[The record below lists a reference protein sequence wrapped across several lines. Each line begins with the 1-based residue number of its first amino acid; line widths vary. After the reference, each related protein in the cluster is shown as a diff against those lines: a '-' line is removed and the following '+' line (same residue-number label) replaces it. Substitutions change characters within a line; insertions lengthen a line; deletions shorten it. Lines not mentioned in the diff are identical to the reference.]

1 LNILLVYP
9 RYPDTFW
16 SFGYSLKF
24 ISKKAVSPPIGL
36 LTVAAL
42 LPKAWKKKV
51 VDLNVDLLKEE
62 DIQWA
67 DYVFLSAMEIQQK
80 SVQEVIIKVKDY
92 GKKIVAGGPLFT
104 ITPDR
109 FQNVDHLVLQEAE
122 ATLPCFIEDLKGGK
136 EKPVYT
142 STEWPD
148 ITSSPIPQWDLIDIS
163 KYAVMSVQYSR
174 GCPFDCEFCHIGL
187 LNGRRPRTKTEL
199 QILAELETL
208 YQKGWRG
215 TLFFVDDN
223 FIGQPIGLKEELL
236 PALIKWME
244 GKKYPFSFFTQ
255 ASINLVD
262 DEELMELMVKAG
274 FDSVF
279 VGIETPEE
287 KSLYECQKVQ
297 NKQRDMITAV
307 KKMQSLG
314 LEVLGGFI
322 VGFDSDPPSIFH
334 KQINFIQESGIVT
347 AMVGLLNAPRGT
359 RLYHRLQQE
368 GRLLGDFGGEYTSF
382 STNFIPKMGTHR
394 LREGYKYLITSIY
407 SPCHFYS
414 RLVTFLSNYCPPD
427 NKGNRIKSYHIKAFL
442 HSIWS
447 LGVWGEERFYYWKIL
462 FWTLLRRPKLF
473 RWCVELAMKG
483 YHFRRVF
490 VDQIHKEAW
499 STWRSGPRLDNRKK
513 RNAFPFF
520 PSKKDNI
527 LEAPKL
533 VPHPDH
539 HPVPL
544 FGKPCRP
551 TRVLPSKMHEDRF
564 DPEHCK
570 KVAREIERIILKSY
584 RSMVFSEE
592 SKKKILDLGTSSIVY
607 ASLHKSHLDYIAI
620 CGKMFLEGL
629 PCPRTIAGG
638 NLLNGII
645 GWSIKHFTGIDMMK
659 WGAVPFER
667 DSSGSRNLLNL
678 CSRIEALLRNDK
690 PVLAFPEME
699 TSNNGKRKSIRTGRA
714 YCGKIGKFASSLFS
728 PAINVSKGGKK
739 VYIVPI
745 AVSYNFVAEDSYFP
759 RLTKADKMKK
769 SDDSL
774 VSFAGKLYYAFLE
787 IHFFYNIY
795 SLGKGNIYI
804 DIGQPIFV
812 EPNTSK
818 KELAQRAQQE
828 AARCSRITMPAMV
841 CYAIGKGATTKEGLQ
856 KSVERYAS
864 ILKEAEANFQPSSGL
879 HGCVEEAL
887 QDLAQ
892 RKIISNH
899 GGILVKK
906 PEIINYYANTIAHHF
921 ERV

>member
-122 ATLPCFIEDLKGGK
+122 ATLPCFIEDLKRGK

-148 ITSSPIPQWDLIDIS
+148 ITSSPIPQWDLMDIS

-187 LNGRRPRTKTEL
+187 LNGRRPRIKTEL

-223 FIGQPIGLKEELL
+223 FIGQPLGLKKKLL

-262 DEELMELMVKAG
+262 DEELMGLMVKAG

-279 VGIETPEE
+279 IGIETPEE
-287 KSLYECQKVQ
+287 KSLYECQKVM
-297 NKQRDMITAV
+297 NKGRDLIGAV
-307 KKMQSLG
+307 KKMQSFG

-359 RLYHRLQQE
+359 RLYNRLKQE
-368 GRLLGDFGGEYTSF
+368 GRLLGDFAGEYTSF

-407 SPCHFYS
+407 SPCYFYS
-414 RLVTFLSNYCPPD
+414 RLITFLSNYCPPD
-427 NKGNRIKSYHIKAFL
+427 NKGNRIKSYHIKAFF

-447 LGVWGEERFYYWKIL
+447 LGVWGEGRFYYWKVL
-462 FWTLLRRPKLF
+462 FWTLLRRPELF
-473 RWCVELAMKG
+473 RWCVELAM
-483 YHFRRVF
+483 
-490 VDQIHKEAW
+490 
-499 STWRSGPRLDNRKK
+499 
-513 RNAFPFF
+513 
-520 PSKKDNI
+520 
-527 LEAPKL
+527 
-533 VPHPDH
+533 
-539 HPVPL
+539 
-544 FGKPCRP
+544 
-551 TRVLPSKMHEDRF
+551 
-564 DPEHCK
+564 
-570 KVAREIERIILKSY
+570 
-584 RSMVFSEE
+584 
-592 SKKKILDLGTSSIVY
+592 
-607 ASLHKSHLDYIAI
+607 
-620 CGKMFLEGL
+620 
-629 PCPRTIAGG
+629 
-638 NLLNGII
+638 
-645 GWSIKHFTGIDMMK
+645 
-659 WGAVPFER
+659 
-667 DSSGSRNLLNL
+667 
-678 CSRIEALLRNDK
+678 
-690 PVLAFPEME
+690 
-699 TSNNGKRKSIRTGRA
+699 
-714 YCGKIGKFASSLFS
+714 
-728 PAINVSKGGKK
+728 
-739 VYIVPI
+739 
-745 AVSYNFVAEDSYFP
+745 
-759 RLTKADKMKK
+759 
-769 SDDSL
+769 
-774 VSFAGKLYYAFLE
+774 
-787 IHFFYNIY
+787 
-795 SLGKGNIYI
+795 
-804 DIGQPIFV
+804 
-812 EPNTSK
+812 
-818 KELAQRAQQE
+818 
-828 AARCSRITMPAMV
+828 
-841 CYAIGKGATTKEGLQ
+841 
-856 KSVERYAS
+856 
-864 ILKEAEANFQPSSGL
+864 
-879 HGCVEEAL
+879 
-887 QDLAQ
+887 
-892 RKIISNH
+892 
-899 GGILVKK
+899 
-906 PEIINYYANTIAHHF
+906 
-921 ERV
+921 

>member
-1 LNILLVYP
+1 VSTNRETLNILLVYP
-9 RYPDTFW
+9 SYPDTFW

-42 LPKAWKKKV
+42 LPKTWKKKV
-51 VDLNVDLLKEE
+51 VDLNVDSLKEE

-109 FQNVDHLVLQEAE
+109 VQNVDHLVLQEAE
-122 ATLPCFIEDLKGGK
+122 ATLPCFIEDLRRGK

-187 LNGRRPRTKTEL
+187 LNGRRPRTKTGL

-208 YQKGWRG
+208 YQKGGRG

-223 FIGQPIGLKEELL
+223 FIGQPRRLKEELL

-255 ASINLVD
+255 ASMNLVD

-287 KSLYECQKVQ
+287 KSLYECEKVQ
-297 NKQRDMITAV
+297 NKQRDMIAAV
-307 KKMQSLG
+307 KKMQSFG

-334 KQINFIQESGIVT
+334 KQIDFIQESGIVT

-359 RLYHRLQQE
+359 RLYNRLQQE
-368 GRLLGDFGGEYTSF
+368 GRLLGDFAGEYTSF

-394 LREGYKYLITSIY
+394 LQEGYKYLINFIY
-407 SPCHFYS
+407 SPRHFYR
-414 RLVTFLSNYCPPD
+414 RLITFLSNYCPPD
-427 NKGNRIKSYHIKAFL
+427 NQGSRIKSYHIKAFL

-447 LGVWGEERFYYWKIL
+447 LGVWGEERFCYWKVL
-462 FWTLLRRPKLF
+462 FWTLLRKPKLL

-483 YHFRRVF
+483 YHFRKVF
-490 VDQIHKEAW
+490 EDHIYKE
-499 STWRSGPRLDNRKK
+499 GL
-513 RNAFPFF
+513 
-520 PSKKDNI
+520 
-527 LEAPKL
+527 
-533 VPHPDH
+533 
-539 HPVPL
+539 PV
-544 FGKPCRP
+544 CRP
-551 TRVLPSKMHEDRF
+551 TWVLPSKLHEDQF
-564 DPEHCK
+564 DSEHCK
-570 KVAREIERIILKSY
+570 KVAPEIERMISKSY
-584 RSMVFSEE
+584 RSIVFSEE
-592 SKKKILDLGTSSIVY
+592 SKKRILELATSSIIY
-607 ASLHKSHLDYIAI
+607 ASLHWSHFDYIAI

-638 NLLNGII
+638 NLLKGMM
-645 GWSIKHFTGIDMMK
+645 GWSIKQLTGIDMMK

-667 DSSGSRNLLNL
+667 DSSGPRNLLTL
-678 CSRIEALLRNDK
+678 CGSIEAFLRSDK

-699 TSNNGKRKSIRTGRA
+699 TSSNGKRKSIRTGRA
-714 YCGKIGKFASSLFS
+714 YGGKIGKFASSFFS
-728 PAINVSKGGKK
+728 APIHVSKEGKK
-739 VYIVPI
+739 VYIVPV
-745 AVSYNFVAEDSYFP
+745 AVSYHFVAEDSYFP
-759 RLTKADKMKK
+759 RLIKADKMRK

-774 VSFAGKLYYAFLE
+774 VSFAGKLYYTLLE
-787 IHFFYNIY
+787 IHFFCNIFR
-795 SLGKGNIYI
+795 LGKGNIYI
-804 DIGQPIFV
+804 DIGRPIFV
-812 EPNTSK
+812 EPNASK
-818 KELAQRAQQE
+818 QELAQRAQQE
-828 AARCSRITMPAMV
+828 AARCSRITMLALV
-841 CYAIGKGATTKEGLQ
+841 CYAIGKGATTNDELQ
-856 KSVERYAS
+856 KSVQGYAS

-879 HGCVEEAL
+879 RGGVEAAL

-892 RKIISNH
+892 RKIISNND
-899 GGILVKK
+899 GILVRK

-921 ERV
+921 ERF

>member
-1 LNILLVYP
+1 MSINKETLNILLVYP
-9 RYPDTFW
+9 SYPDTFW

-122 ATLPCFIEDLKGGK
+122 ATLPCFIEDLKRGK
-136 EKPVYT
+136 EKPVYA

-148 ITSSPIPQWDLIDIS
+148 ITSSPIPQWDLMDIS

-187 LNGRRPRTKTEL
+187 LNGRRHRIKTEL

-223 FIGQPIGLKEELL
+223 FIGQPLGLKKELL

-262 DEELMELMVKAG
+262 DEELMGLMVKAG

-279 VGIETPEE
+279 IGIETPEE
-287 KSLYECQKVQ
+287 KSLYECQKVM
-297 NKQRDMITAV
+297 NEGRDLIGAV
-307 KKMQSLG
+307 KKMQSFG

-359 RLYHRLQQE
+359 RLYNRLQQE
-368 GRLLGDFGGEYTSF
+368 GRLIGDFAGEYTNF
-382 STNFIPKMGTHR
+382 STNFIPKMGTQR

-414 RLVTFLSNYCPPD
+414 RLITFLSNYCPPD
-427 NKGNRIKSYHIKAFL
+427 NKGNRIKSYHIKAFF

-447 LGVWGEERFYYWKIL
+447 LGVWGEERFYYWKVL
-462 FWTLLRRPKLF
+462 FWTLSRRPELL

-490 VDQIHKEAW
+490 EDQIHKEALPVC
-499 STWRSGPRLDNRKK
+499 RSELRLDNRKK
-513 RNAFPFF
+513 RNVFPFF
-520 PSKKDNI
+520 PSKKDNM

-533 VPHPDH
+533 D
-539 HPVPL
+539 
-544 FGKPCRP
+544 
-551 TRVLPSKMHEDRF
+551 EDRF
-564 DPEHCK
+564 DLEHCK

-584 RSMVFSEE
+584 HSMVFSEE
-592 SKKKILDLGTSSIVY
+592 SKKKILDLGTSSIIY
-607 ASLHKSHLDYIAI
+607 ASLHRSHFDYIAI

-638 NLLNGII
+638 NLLSGVI

-678 CSRIEALLRNDK
+678 SSRIEAFLRSDK

-699 TSNNGKRKSIRTGRA
+699 TSHNGKRKSIRTGRA
-714 YCGKIGKFASSLFS
+714 YCGKIGKFACSLFS
-728 PAINVSKGGKK
+728 PPINVSKEGKK

-745 AVSYNFVAEDSYFP
+745 AVSYHFVAEDSYFP
-759 RLTKADKMKK
+759 RLIKADKMKK

-795 SLGKGNIYI
+795 RLGKGNIYI
-804 DIGQPIFV
+804 DIGRPISV
-812 EPNTSK
+812 EPNDSK

-828 AARCSRITMPAMV
+828 AARCSRITMPALV
-841 CYAIGKGATTKEGLQ
+841 CYAIRKGATTKDELQ
-856 KSVERYAS
+856 KLVGRYAS
-864 ILKEAEANFQPSSGL
+864 ILKEAEANFQPSSEL
-879 HGCVEEAL
+879 HGSVEAAL

-892 RKIISNH
+892 RKIISNNE
-899 GGILVKK
+899 GILVKK
-906 PEIINYYANTIAHHF
+906 PEIINYYANTIAYHF
-921 ERV
+921 ERF